1 MIPMAH
7 HGLGEEMLIPALAS
21 GGTLVSVLVLGTKLK
36 LAELR
41 RWIRRR

>member
-1 MIPMAH
+1 MIIAH
-7 HGLGEEMLIPALAS
+7 HMGEEMLIPALAS
-21 GGTLVSVLVLGTKLK
+21 GGSMIGMVVFGARAK

>member
-1 MIPMAH
+1 MILAH
-7 HGLGEEMLIPALAS
+7 HMGEEMLIPALAS
-21 GGTLVSVLVLGTKLK
+21 GGSMIGMLAFGARIK

>member
-1 MIPMAH
+1 MMFAH
-7 HGLGEEMLIPALAS
+7 HMGEEMLVPAVVS
-21 GGTLVSVLVLGTKLK
+21 GGSMLAMVVRVK